1 MSTNLI
7 MVFTGQR
14 LLRHR

>member
-14 LLRHR
+14 LLRQR